1 MSKQRLYFLD
11 VGQGMCT
18 YFEEYDDMDQVVA
31 NGIFDLGSTKGS
43 RIAGQ
48 PTVEFLVERIKERDI
63 TDNGKLDAVFIS
75 HKDADHVNLFWRLLD
90 ELPDME
96 IDEVYH
102 SGRREWYLSS
112 RGNIITALGR
122 RTSNANACVRN
133 FKVGSSSFH
142 AQPFTPFWSPTKDA
156 KAYLIAVNT
165 SNAAG
170 NIGKDVTTVYNGSLP
185 NGDLANSTSLGV
197 YLKMF
202 NVGAVIFGD
211 ATFSTFQFVNQVFA
225 NLGHNMQFPSTFAL
239 QAPHHGSRLTT
250 FGLPSTNAAISV
262 EASAVVRTFAR
273 LANSKTVVVSADT
286 SHCHPSLET
295 IHTFVAFADNMV
307 SWWQDA
313 TIQPYHFASVYFD
326 LPLSTTQAAPLRNY
340 TYQTG
345 QNYYTTLYYA
355 RNTYKWDHSYP
366 PQGIAAHPTGPS
378 TEGMN
383 WMYEIDANS
392 QVAPTNIPLVGIP
405 SNRLPRG
412 RRRLDAL
419 FAEAHAVR
427 ARQQQERQQASEA
440 ESPARPRANP
450 ARKPASAQRQLRRL
464 TPRP

>member
-48 PTVEFLVERIKERDI
+48 PTVEFLVERILDRDI
-63 TDNGKLDAVFIS
+63 TDDGRLDAVFVS

-96 IDEVYH
+96 IGDVYH

-112 RGNIITALGR
+112 RGNIINALGR
-122 RTSNANACVRN
+122 RTNDPNTCVHN
-133 FKVGSSSFH
+133 FTVGSSSFH
-142 AQPFTPFWSPTKDA
+142 AQPFRPFWSPTTDA
-156 KAYLIAVNT
+156 RAFLIAVNT
-165 SNAAG
+165 SSATG
-170 NIGKDVTTVYNGSLP
+170 NIGRNVTTVYNGSLP

-197 YLKMF
+197 YLRMF

-225 NLGHNMQFPSTFAL
+225 NLGPNTRLPAVFTL

-250 FGLPSTNAAISV
+250 FGLPSTNATISV
-262 EASAVVRTFAR
+262 AASAVVNTFAAV
-273 LANSKTVVVSADT
+273 ANSKTVVVSADT

-295 IHTFVAFADNMV
+295 IHTFVRYADPV
-307 SWWQDA
+307 AWWQDA
-313 TIQPYHFASVYFD
+313 TIAPYHFTSVYFD
-326 LPLSTTQAAPLRNY
+326 LPLSTTQAAPFRNV

-345 QNYYTTLYYA
+345 QNFFTTLYYA
-355 RNTYKWDHSYP
+355 KNTIKWNYSYP
-366 PQGIAAHPTGPS
+366 PQGAAAAATGPS

-392 QVAPTNIPLVGIP
+392 TVAPNNIPLAGIP

-412 RRRLDAL
+412 RRNLDAL
-419 FAEAHAVR
+419 FAEAHAAR
-427 ARQQQERQQASEA
+427 ARQQQEQQQASEA
-440 ESPARPRANP
+440 APPPTPGTSPARPP
-450 ARKPASAQRQLRRL
+450 ATAQPRLRGL
-464 TPRP
+464 KARP